1 VQKESQAT
9 TLIDRVHTWVTARPV
24 AVWLLLACVLAG
36 MLAAALRADANLL
49 ARLAPA
55 TMVAFV
61 FAAAAW
67 LLRGVSASGA
77 AAGALITIALYVSG
91 GWPAFAALALVFV
104 LTSAATKIG
113 RQRKLQL
120 GIAERSSGRTGAQV
134 LANLSIAAM
143 LALLAVFLQHAHLLQ
158 LASLAA
164 LSEAA
169 SDTVSS
175 EIGEAFG
182 KRAWLITTLQEVE
195 VGTDGGVS
203 PVGLLAGLVAAI
215 AVSVLSL
222 ITRQAFGWESMLI
235 GLTAFI
241 GMLFDSLLGATLERR
256 GWLTNNAVNFAS
268 TAFSGLLV
276 ILCGSLAHL

>member
-1 VQKESQAT
+1 VQREPQAT
-9 TLIDRVHTWVTARPV
+9 RLIDRVHTWVTARPG
-24 AVWLLLACVLAG
+24 AVWLLLTGVLGG

-61 FAAAAW
+61 FASAAR
-67 LLRGVSASGA
+67 LLRGVSTSGA

-104 LTSAATKIG
+104 LSSAATQIG
-113 RQRKLQL
+113 RQRKVQL
-120 GIAERSSGRTGAQV
+120 GVAERSSGRTGSQV
-134 LANLSIAAM
+134 LANLSLAAM
-143 LALLAVFLQHAHLLQ
+143 SALLAVLLPQHHFFQ

-164 LSEAA
+164 LGEAA

-182 KRAWLITTLQEVE
+182 KRAWLITTLKEVE

-203 PVGLLAGLVAAI
+203 PAGLLAGFVAAI
-215 AVSVLSL
+215 AVPALALSMEQ
-222 ITRQAFGWESMLI
+222 TSGRESMLI
-235 GLTAFI
+235 GFAAFV
-241 GMLFDSLLGATLERR
+241 GMLFDSFLGATLERR
-256 GWLTNNAVNFAS
+256 GGLTNNAVNFIS
-268 TAFSGLLV
+268 TGLSALLV
-276 ILCGSLAHL
+276 ILCGRLLH